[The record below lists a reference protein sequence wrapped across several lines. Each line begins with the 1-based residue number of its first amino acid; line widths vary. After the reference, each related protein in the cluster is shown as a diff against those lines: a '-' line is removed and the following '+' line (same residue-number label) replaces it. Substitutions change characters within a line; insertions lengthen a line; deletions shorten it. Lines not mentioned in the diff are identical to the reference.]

1 MQNTR
6 INSEQ
11 RISKTIIL
19 IDKDV
24 QITHSI
30 SKINRIG
37 RVQVTLDVPIAAD
50 KPGWRNIE
58 YLRKDWKNHSNI
70 EIPNT
75 QVKSFVHISQ
85 NKYSINSPCVQR
97 VELRFFVKNVFK

>member
-11 RISKTIIL
+11 RISKTIIP

-30 SKINRIG
+30 SKINPLG
-37 RVQVTLDVPIAAD
+37 RVRVTLDVPIAAD
-50 KPGWRNIE
+50 KPG
-58 YLRKDWKNHSNI
+58 
-70 EIPNT
+70 
-75 QVKSFVHISQ
+75 
-85 NKYSINSPCVQR
+85 
-97 VELRFFVKNVFK
+97 